1 MRWEGG
7 GGFSY
12 SVFVVE
18 TVAWVG
24 PGRQDQASPGGLLVC
39 GSVPGCRV
47 GPPCALNAGRGRSP
61 RACFGW
67 RGAGRKGLGF
77 IQSPEGGKPST
88 EVS

>member
-1 MRWEGG
+1 MG

-47 GPPCALNAGRGRSP
+47 GPP
-61 RACFGW
+61 
-67 RGAGRKGLGF
+67 
-77 IQSPEGGKPST
+77 
-88 EVS
+88 